1 MAQAATL
8 EQQVIGDQFLAIGM
22 QHAGDAAQQGLH
34 LRFWLQGPAAR
45 HRDALGGRGGW
56 HQIGGRQPTGRA
68 ARQLGQQPLLLLFA
82 AQVALVEHQHQPLA
96 QPGQGFEELLLR
108 GPQVAVHHQQQQ
120 VGAAGLLPGQVLATL
135 AGIAGLQDAGGIHQ
149 PDGSIQPPQP
159 QAIALAALGA
169 AHGGAH
175 LAHQLAQ
182 QGPDQGGFAHRTA
195 AKHND
200 LQIAPLQFGGHPL
213 PFLAEQLPLQVIAH
227 PLQGLIDRRQILGCS
242 LATAGGVGRP
252 PWRLAASGPAAAGRL
267 AAQAGG
273 QPGLQPGRQ

>member
-1 MAQAATL
+1 
-8 EQQVIGDQFLAIGM
+8 M

-34 LRFWLQGPAAR
+34 LRFRLQGPAPR

-82 AQVALVEHQHQPLA
+82 AQVAFVEDQYQPLTE
-96 QPGQGFEELLLR
+96 PGQGFQQLLLG

-120 VGAAGLLPGQVLATL
+120 VGAAGLLPGQALAVLA
-135 AGIAGLQDAGGIHQ
+135 AIAGLQDAWGIHQ
-149 PDGSIQPPQP
+149 PNGAIQPPQP
-159 QAIALAALGA
+159 EAIALAALGA

-195 AKHND
+195 AKHNN
-200 LQIAPLQFGGHPL
+200 LQITPLQFGGHPL

-227 PLQGLIDRRQILGCS
+227 PLQGLIDRRQIFGGG
-242 LATAGGVGRP
+242 LAPAGGLGRP
-252 PWRLAASGPAAAGRL
+252 PWRLAPRPAAAGGL

-273 QPGLQPGRQ
+273 